1 MIRKEN
7 FNLLDALSN
16 DDATPS
22 ENRGKGRTHATF
34 LILYSRAN
42 HTKKFSH
49 GRKNEY
55 CVMIKFAG
63 RTRHF
68 HNQVPVL
75 QGSQP
80 GRSIRFR
87 EDDIL
92 NIIFPLRVFGG
103 NYHRE
108 VLGFYCYLILTQTQ
122 IRIKNVKQFF
132 RFNKYIL

>member
-7 FNLLDALSN
+7 FNLRDALSN

-55 CVMIKFAG
+55 CVKIKFAG
-63 RTRHF
+63 RTRYF

-80 GRSIRFR
+80 GRSVRFR

-92 NIIFPLRVFGG
+92 NIIFPFGVFGG
-103 NYHRE
+103 NYHRKN
-108 VLGFYCYLILTQTQ
+108 LGFYYYLILTQTQ
-122 IRIKNVKQFF
+122 IRIKNETIFQ
-132 RFNKYIL
+132 IQ